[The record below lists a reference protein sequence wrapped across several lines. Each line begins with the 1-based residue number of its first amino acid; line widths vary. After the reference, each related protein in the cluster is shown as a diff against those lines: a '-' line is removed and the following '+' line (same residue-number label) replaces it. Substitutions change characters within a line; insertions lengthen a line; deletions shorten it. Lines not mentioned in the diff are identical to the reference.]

1 MPPQKHRPPD
11 RPVRRG
17 PPATLRG
24 GGLTAVLQ
32 CKAGAPTPDCL
43 TAAQVAAVRS
53 MYTGLKT
60 TDGRVASYP
69 LSRGGEG
76 GWSRF
81 IPVDPVSDAKAGMG
95 NAGNGLAGLRKA
107 LFGDPNYDLRTFDE
121 ERDLTKM
128 RGSEFAGSYEA
139 ANPDITRFIARGG
152 KLLLWHG
159 FDDPGPSPLGTIE
172 YYESVRQTTGTQTPA
187 LEANLRLYLLPGVY
201 HCRGGPGADGF
212 DSLAALDHWIESGQ
226 PPDNL
231 IASREDGKLS
241 RPLCRYPTLPRYK
254 GSGNAADA
262 ASFECR

>member
-1 MPPQKHRPPD
+1 
-11 RPVRRG
+11 
-17 PPATLRG
+17 
-24 GGLTAVLQ
+24 
-32 CKAGAPTPDCL
+32 
-43 TAAQVAAVRS
+43 VRS

-139 ANPDITRFIARGG
+139 ANPDITR
-152 KLLLWHG
+152 
-159 FDDPGPSPLGTIE
+159 S
-172 YYESVRQTTGTQTPA
+172 S
-187 LEANLRLYLLPGVY
+187 GV
-201 HCRGGPGADGF
+201 
-212 DSLAALDHWIESGQ
+212 
-226 PPDNL
+226 
-231 IASREDGKLS
+231 
-241 RPLCRYPTLPRYK
+241 
-254 GSGNAADA
+254 A
-262 ASFECR
+262 ASYCSGMDSTIQVRAPWALLNTMRACGRRRGLRRRR